1 MAGNYDKLLY
11 QKGKYKYNTKER
23 IDYIQNNLPHILG
36 NTMIHLLSEFISPFS
51 EGSEVILTDGREA
64 KIIKHTNDT
73 LNPIVELDGEEVDL
87 RYFDDLQINLEVNKE

>member
-1 MAGNYDKLLY
+1 
-11 QKGKYKYNTKER
+11 
-23 IDYIQNNLPHILG
+23 
-36 NTMIHLLSEFISPFS
+36 MIHLLSEFISPFS